1 MTASFK
7 AHKMLD
13 FVIFAVTFVVALLI
27 AVIYLYPVSIHVFG
41 GDRTVS
47 RQNPHADQIIMT
59 AAIYCHDAVPIYDI
73 YILKARLNLLFPS

>member
-1 MTASFK
+1 MTASFE

-41 GDRTVS
+41 RDRTVS
-47 RQNPHADQIIMT
+47 RLNQHADQTFMT
-59 AAIYCHDAVPIYDI
+59 AAIYCHNAVPIFFI
-73 YILKARLNLLFPS
+73 EARLNLPFPS